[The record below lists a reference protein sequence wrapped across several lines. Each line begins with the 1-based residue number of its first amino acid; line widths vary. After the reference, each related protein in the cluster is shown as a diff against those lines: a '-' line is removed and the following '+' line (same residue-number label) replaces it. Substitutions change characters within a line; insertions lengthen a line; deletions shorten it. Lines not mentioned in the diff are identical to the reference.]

1 MAVSVAS
8 VFAATSLQTASASDH
23 SQTESTIFNLRV
35 DELVDSLKDYSEKTG
50 ISLIYDNRL
59 VREKLSAPV
68 SGSYPPDQALELLLA
83 GSGLGYREISKNTW
97 AIFEENDKAT
107 KVDNTLSVGGDTGER
122 RALKDIIVVTAT
134 YRAPIN
140 TAGARTLY
148 TLDGEQLRLNGSLNV
163 AEPIYELPSSVASV
177 SSANTALLASTNGL
191 NLADLRG
198 LGPER
203 TLVLVNGRRYTRTSG
218 GNGTI
223 LGVDLNSIPAPFV
236 ERIEIVNQGAG
247 ASLGVEAV
255 AGVVNIVLRDEIDGI
270 VLTVDGGVSEHGDA
284 AEFSFSALAGKH
296 FGDDRGRFMAG
307 VTFASEPSLLVQQR
321 PRISSPYGFGLDGRR
336 SFDEGAIFAPGFGGS
351 SITPNGM
358 LSGIVTTSGDIQLFN
373 FSTAPIV
380 LSPDGQSFEPF
391 EARLDQLYNWTTDF
405 SALPEI
411 ERIIGY
417 ASGEFEI
424 APEHSAYAEFHF
436 AQSDIQS
443 QIASSPVSSGRGR
456 SLSFGDAIFVPADN
470 PFTPSG
476 LLAEAELSAGQTVS
490 GFLLNRRFV
499 ELGPRI
505 RNITRKTFQVTGG
518 FEGAINEKWRYDVS
532 YQYGRN
538 RVRDVATGLADNG
551 QLQIALDANRCMV
564 ATGCTPINIFGS
576 ATITQSQAD
585 FIRAN
590 PLERFIE
597 TREQIAQLKIS
608 GPLYKNK
615 GKNALVA
622 IGVEH
627 RRESLNDQQVFSP
640 TVDQTLGESI
650 IPGATGNTVLT
661 ELFFNASFPLIVDA
675 PWTQSLEIG
684 GAYRFTKRH
693 GVSSFSNISSNLN
706 WSPFDGIEFY
716 AHVFHGGRAPNIM
729 ELFAAGPNNN
739 NRFFDPCSTQ
749 FGSPTG
755 VVAENCSIVGPL
767 GVPNAFTQENALTLY
782 ESTGNS
788 FLEEERINSRV
799 FGITSDIHSF
809 WPLLPGD
816 LTISANWW
824 RHGVTNAVS
833 SVNSA
838 TAIQQCYN
846 SKNLSDFL
854 CGTNPASG
862 NLFIQRDPVT
872 RQITTVESIFLNG
885 GALRT
890 TGLDARL
897 QYFAEFGGFALADTF
912 SLDAL
917 YTYTHRSRSQRVFTE
932 SENVQEGLV
941 AFPRHQLHIT
951 ASLGTETLKTVW
963 TVRRRGKA
971 VSTRAIDIP
980 EAHIPAVVYVDA
992 AVQLRPTQNT
1002 ILFAGVEN
1010 LFHTNI
1016 PIVAFAPNGYFFEH
1030 YDVIGRRFF
1039 AGIKAEF

>member
-1 MAVSVAS
+1 MTVSCATI
-8 VFAATSLQTASASDH
+8 AAITSLQTANASDR
-23 SQTESTIFNLRV
+23 SQPESAIFNLRV
-35 DELVDSLKDYSEKTG
+35 GALVDSLKDYSEQTG
-50 ISLIYDNRL
+50 ISIIYNNRL
-59 VREKLSAPV
+59 VREKKSEPV
-68 SGSYPPDQALELLLA
+68 SGIYPPDQALKILLS
-83 GSGLGYREISKNTW
+83 GSGLGYREISDNTW
-97 AIFEENDKAT
+97 AIYEESDETA
-107 KVDNTLSVGGDTGER
+107 KVDNTLLVAGDTGEH
-122 RALKDIIVVTAT
+122 RALQDVIVVTAT
-134 YRAPIN
+134 YRVPIN

-163 AEPIYELPSSVASV
+163 AEPIYELPSSIASV
-177 SSANTALLASTNGL
+177 SSANTALLSSTSGL

-270 VLTVDGGVSEHGDA
+270 ALTMDGGISEHGDA
-284 AEFSFSALAGKH
+284 AEYSFSVLAGKH
-296 FGDDRGRFMAG
+296 FGDDRGRFIAG

-321 PRISSPYGFGLDGRR
+321 PRISSPYGFGLDGQR
-336 SFDEGAIFAPGFGGS
+336 SFDEGAVFAPGFGGS
-351 SITPNGM
+351 PATPNGM
-358 LSGIVTTSGDIQLFN
+358 LSGIVTTSGDTQLFN

-380 LSPDGQSFEPF
+380 FSPDGQSFEPF

-424 APEHSAYAEFHF
+424 TPDHNAYTEFHY
-436 AQSDIQS
+436 AQSDTQS
-443 QIASSPVSSGRGR
+443 QIASSPVFSGRGR
-456 SLSFGDAIFVPADN
+456 SRAFGDAIFISADN
-470 PFTPSG
+470 PFVPAG
-476 LLAEAELSAGQTVS
+476 LLAEAEQSAGQAVS

-499 ELGPRI
+499 ELGPRV
-505 RNITRKTFQVTGG
+505 RNITRKTFQVVAGV
-518 FEGAINEKWRYDVS
+518 EGAINEKWRYDLS

-538 RVRDVATGLADNG
+538 RVRDIATGLADNG

-590 PLERFIE
+590 PLERIIE
-597 TREQIAQLKIS
+597 TREQIAQLKVS
-608 GPLYKNK
+608 GPLYENN
-615 GKNALVA
+615 GKNALVS

-627 RRESLNDQQVFSP
+627 RREALNDQQVFSP
-640 TVDQTLGESI
+640 TVDQTLGEFI
-650 IPGATGNTVLT
+650 IPGATGETALT
-661 ELFFNASFPLIVDA
+661 ELFLNASFPLIVDA

-693 GVSSFSNISSNLN
+693 GVSSFSNISGNLN
-706 WSPFDGIEFY
+706 WSPFNGIEFY

-739 NRFFDPCSTQ
+739 IRFSDPCDTQ
-749 FGSPTG
+749 FGLPTG
-755 VVAENCSIVGPL
+755 VVAENCAMDGPL
-767 GVPNAFTQENALTLY
+767 GVPNTFTQEYGLALY
-782 ESTGNS
+782 ESTGNA

-799 FGITSDIHSF
+799 FGATSNIHAL

-824 RHGVTNAVS
+824 RHGVTNVVS
-833 SVNSA
+833 RNDGG
-838 TAIQQCYN
+838 TALQRCYG
-846 SKNLSDFL
+846 SENLSDFL
-854 CGTNPASG
+854 CGINPVTG

-872 RQITTVESIFLNG
+872 RQVTKVETIFLNNG
-885 GALRT
+885 MLRT
-890 TGLDARL
+890 SGLDARL
-897 QYFAEFGGFALADTF
+897 QYFAEFSGFALADTF

-917 YTYTHRSRSQRVFTE
+917 YTYTHRSRSQQNLSTAEDVL
-932 SENVQEGLV
+932 EGLA

-951 ASLGTETLKTVW
+951 ASLGTETYKTVW

-971 VSTRAIDIP
+971 LSSRAIDIP
-980 EAHIPAVVYVDA
+980 ETHIPAVVYVDA
-992 AVQLRPTQNT
+992 AFQLRPTQNT

-1010 LFHTNI
+1010 LFDTKM
-1016 PIVAFAPNGYFFEH
+1016 PIVAFAPNAYFFEH